1 MKKFFVVLCGAVLIS
16 SAWAKPTDSETQCLA
31 RNIYHEA
38 RGEPWQGKMAVAIT
52 TINRTKHWQFPKTI
66 CKVVYQPGQFHWTGN
81 KHLRITDI
89 PAWNDS
95 ILVALI
101 AQEFAH
107 EYARHFPAL
116 YFHNHTVRPRWHH
129 RKLATIGR
137 HTFYH

>member
-16 SAWAKPTDSETQCLA
+16 GAWAKQADTETQCLA

-38 RGEPWQGKMAVAIT
+38 RGEPWHGKMAVAIT
-52 TINRTKHWQFPKTI
+52 TINRAKHWRFPNTI
-66 CKVVYQPGQFHWTGN
+66 CKVVYQPGQFQWTQN
-81 KHLRITDI
+81 KQLRVTDKT
-89 PAWNDS
+89 AWNDS
-95 ILVALI
+95 MLVALI

-137 HTFYH
+137 HTFYY